1 MKINI
6 VIISAKFTI
15 ILICDTFYGN
25 DLDYISLL
33 SLLII
38 THDLTPIIYTLYFRL
53 YYKFPFVTKLIAI
66 ATCWFVSPMSSW

>member
-6 VIISAKFTI
+6 VIISAKIII
-15 ILICDTFYGN
+15 ILICDTFSGHL
-25 DLDYISLL
+25 LDYISLV

-53 YYKFPFVTKLIAI
+53 Y
-66 ATCWFVSPMSSW
+66 

>member
-6 VIISAKFTI
+6 VIISAKITI

-25 DLDYISLL
+25 VLYYISLL

-53 YYKFPFVTKLIAI
+53 Y
-66 ATCWFVSPMSSW
+66 